1 MIMMLLFFFGLA
13 LNSFILPPARFI
25 AAQSLSD
32 DDEIRI
38 NWSAFSP
45 EDFMNVNISKNLIL
59 CLPVVQY
66 WDVLK
71 GSFRS
76 AGLIGEKVNVSVNS
90 VLSKEDVE
98 GLGLR
103 GLVSRIDKK
112 VVVRGKSRKMQTDV
126 VELPMVFMHAINAM
140 KDIAF
145 MYDVLKIQVENRGT
159 PIEIQKKSSYFLN
172 RLGPEWILPSEVELR
187 KRLNQIRLDEL
198 KYKYEIV
205 VNSKIN
211 SQRKSVLRLNAS
223 REQMLNSHERLIE
236 AIKLHNQGMFQVQRD
251 RISTLRSLHL
261 EEENANAKD
270 QKSLLDKEFEVDIQL
285 LRENEK

>member
-1 MIMMLLFFFGLA
+1 MLLFFLGLA
-13 LNSFILPPARFI
+13 LNSFILPPARFV
-25 AAQSLSD
+25 AAQRLSD

-45 EDFMNVNISKNLIL
+45 EDFMNVNFSKNLIL

-145 MYDVLKIQVENRGT
+145 MYEVLKIQVENRGT
-159 PIEIQKKSSYFLN
+159 PIEIQKKSNYFLN

-285 LRENEK
+285 MRENEK